1 MDETQPET
9 PREGIVP
16 LDSAIRTTA
25 IHPLL
30 PDIRVPGQTPQD
42 QDPAGT
48 GAGQKQSDDNDN
60 DNNATRKTFYYHP
73 VTCQPLD
80 MSSFSEE
87 QKQELDSL
95 RDTYTPSAAQKAQDQ
110 TAHDAKARIE
120 SISRR
125 RDEVQRAI
133 DKKVKER
140 NTEMK
145 VLEKYQGDT
154 GVKTK
159 GVVP

>member
-1 MDETQPET
+1 MDEAQQET
-9 PREGIVP
+9 PRDGVVP

-42 QDPAGT
+42 PAGE
-48 GAGQKQSDDNDN
+48 KQNDGDGN
-60 DNNATRKTFYYHP
+60 DNNASRKTFHYHP

-80 MSSFSEE
+80 VSNLNEE
-87 QKQELDSL
+87 QQQELENL
-95 RDTYTPSAAQKAQDQ
+95 RNTYTPSAAQKAQDQ

-120 SISRR
+120 SINRR

>member
-9 PREGIVP
+9 TTQETIP

-30 PDIRVPGQTPQD
+30 PDIRVPGQTPQHS
-42 QDPAGT
+42 PGENHN
-48 GAGQKQSDDNDN
+48 DDDDDGHND
-60 DNNATRKTFYYHP
+60 TVLKTYHYHP
-73 VTCQPLD
+73 LTCHPLGTANLHEE
-80 MSSFSEE
+80 EE
-87 QKQELDSL
+87 QELESL
-95 RDTYTPSAAQKAQDQ
+95 RNTYTPSAAQKAQDQ
-110 TAHDAKARIE
+110 AAHDAKARIE
-120 SISRR
+120 SINRR

-145 VLEKYQGDT
+145 VLEKYQGGA
-154 GVKTK
+154 GVKAK
-159 GVVP
+159 GVLP